1 MQIRWCAPL
10 SPSASSPRFAS
21 ISSRFPRPRRVWR
34 RRASPSPGPLGGGSS
49 PPSSQA
55 ATGHGCG
62 GMQRSRHGIRHARS
76 LTFLASS
83 GRRLGRKPAGPSLS
97 GVMPTRGILLE
108 DGRRLHGSLGR
119 RCAVRQG
126 AAHGPRSSEEAASAH
141 RRCGLQASSSLF
153 MAPATS
159 GPSSVRPYA
168 IIPGQTL
175 SAGAGRSI
183 VPNQGSASKNPA
195 ATRNDAPK

>member
-1 MQIRWCAPL
+1 MVRAAFAFRLVTEVRFDFIEVPPAPAGL
-10 SPSASSPRFAS
+10 ETPGVAVA
-21 ISSRFPRPRRVWR
+21 
-34 RRASPSPGPLGGGSS
+34 RAARGGSS